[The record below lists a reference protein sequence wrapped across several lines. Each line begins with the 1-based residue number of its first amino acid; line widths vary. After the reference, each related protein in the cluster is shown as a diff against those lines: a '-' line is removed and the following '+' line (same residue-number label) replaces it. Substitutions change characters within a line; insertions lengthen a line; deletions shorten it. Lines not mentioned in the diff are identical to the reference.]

1 MLDWR
6 IRGRPSGGGFGSQ
19 PGHEAGVRRGPQH
32 VSDLSAVV
40 LDQAHAVDHYV
51 VNEPVRAHF
60 RHGVVE
66 PDIRIVS
73 GSNHGVNERETPA
86 RVHLFTDKANGRRPI
101 PWQFTSDDT
110 DVSLQEA
117 ITEEPDELLAFDHV
131 ERTPF
136 GLEHAARRARDIEPV
151 SRELT
156 DFVSRLTGVGGLA
169 EKRRGLSEEVVELLA
184 GRRARSRTRVHH
196 EKDTNEK

>member
-1 MLDWR
+1 M
-6 IRGRPSGGGFGSQ
+6 
-19 PGHEAGVRRGPQH
+19 
-32 VSDLSAVV
+32 SDLSAVV
-40 LDQAHAVDHYV
+40 LDQAHAVDHHV
-51 VNEPVRAHF
+51 VNQPVRAHF

-169 EKRRGLSEEVVELLA
+169 ENRRSLSEEVVELLA
-184 GRRARSRTRVHH
+184 GRRARSRTQVHH